1 MTQLLEIK
9 NLTKRFGG
17 NTALDGVNLSVG
29 AGKIVGL
36 LGPNG
41 AGKTT
46 LLKILSGLLQPDSG
60 EVLICGQA
68 PGKETKSLIS
78 YLPDR
83 PYFGDWMRVTDVFKL
98 FEEFYWD
105 FDRNRAEALC
115 RALKINMDVKI
126 KSMSKGTKEKVQ
138 LILVMSRAAKLYLL
152 DEPIAGV
159 DPAARDLILD
169 TIINNYN
176 PESTVI
182 ISTHLIADVERVLD
196 EVIFLREGHVILQ
209 NQADDIRDREGKSVD
224 ELFRTMF
231 RAQY

>member
-9 NLTKRFGG
+9 NLTKRYGSKI
-17 NTALDGVNLSVG
+17 ALNGVNLSVG
-29 AGKIVGL
+29 SGKIIGL

-46 LLKILSGLLQPDSG
+46 LIKILNGLLQPDSG
-60 EVLICGQA
+60 EVRICGQV

-83 PYFGDWMRVTDVFKL
+83 PYFGDWMRVKDVFKL

-115 RALKINMDVKI
+115 RALKIDLDGKI
-126 KSMSKGTKEKVQ
+126 KAMSKGTKEKVQ
-138 LILVMSRAAKLYLL
+138 LILVISRAAKLYLL

-182 ISTHLIADVERVLD
+182 LSTHLIADVERVLD
-196 EVIFLREGHVILQ
+196 EVIFLQEGRVILQ
-209 NQADDIRDREGKSVD
+209 DQVDDIREREDKSVD

>member
-9 NLTKRFGG
+9 NLTKRYGSKI
-17 NTALDGVNLSVG
+17 ALNGVNLSVG
-29 AGKIVGL
+29 SGKIIGL

-46 LLKILSGLLQPDSG
+46 LIKILNGLLQPDSG
-60 EVLICGQA
+60 EVRICGQV

-83 PYFGDWMRVTDVFKL
+83 PYFGDWMRVKDVFKL

-115 RALKINMDVKI
+115 RALKIDLDGKI
-126 KSMSKGTKEKVQ
+126 KAMSKGTKEKVQ

-182 ISTHLIADVERVLD
+182 LSTHLIADVERVLD
-196 EVIFLREGHVILQ
+196 EVIFLQEGRVILQ
-209 NQADDIRDREGKSVD
+209 DQVDDIREREDKSVD

>member
-196 EVIFLREGHVILQ
+196 EVIFLQEGHVILQ